1 MNASVSPGSSQREA
15 RVTWTP
21 QVIVPSGAA
30 IAIPTDRGSSS
41 RIASVTTPTRTMNG
55 LMTPPG
61 AIVVDPC
68 RAPPRRAPCRARRPG
83 RVSSP
88 HVISQPAVLGG
99 AAMQTN
105 GQTEARKLHARLS
118 HPVIDADGHWIEYGP
133 VMREEFR
140 RIGGE
145 AAAEAYDF
153 ASQRVPNSL
162 KMSLTERRRRRVGQE
177 AFWGSPSQNVL
188 DRATAMLPRLMYERL
203 DDLGIDFCVVYPT
216 AGLGYHRMP
225 DTRLR
230 RAICRAYNVFTADQ
244 FRGLEDRIIPAAI
257 IPMYAPQ
264 DAIEELEFAARQLG
278 YKVMMVG
285 GLMRRR
291 VPVVAEEQPDAAR
304 FAEWYDV
311 IGIDSDY
318 DYDPVWAKCR
328 ELRVAPSFHNGA
340 RSILLRNSPSNFC
353 FNHIGQFVSA
363 GHAVAK
369 ALFFGGVTRRLP
381 DLNFAFLE
389 GGVGWA
395 CMLYADL
402 IGHWEKRNGQA
413 IQSTRPTALDRA
425 KLLELARKYGRDE
438 MTERLARG
446 EGLEADP
453 GLTGGVEDVDD
464 YFRCKIGRKDDLRE
478 LFVPRFYFGCEAD
491 DPINAWAF
499 NRQANPMGARLNALF
514 SSDIG
519 HFDVPDMAE
528 VVPEAYEL
536 VEHGL
541 LTDDDFR
548 DFMFA
553 NAVRFWGEVNP
564 DFFKGTVVEKAAAD
578 VLGNGR

>member
-1 MNASVSPGSSQREA
+1 
-15 RVTWTP
+15 
-21 QVIVPSGAA
+21 
-30 IAIPTDRGSSS
+30 
-41 RIASVTTPTRTMNG
+41 
-55 LMTPPG
+55 
-61 AIVVDPC
+61 
-68 RAPPRRAPCRARRPG
+68 
-83 RVSSP
+83 
-88 HVISQPAVLGG
+88 
-99 AAMQTN
+99 MQTN
-105 GQTEARKLHARLS
+105 GQTEARKLHSRLS

-162 KMSLTERRRRRVGQE
+162 KMSLPERRRRRVGQE
-177 AFWGSPSQNVL
+177 AFWGSPSENVL

-216 AGLGYHRMP
+216 AGLSYHRMQ

-230 RAICRAYNVFTADQ
+230 RAICRAYNVFAADQ
-244 FRGLEDRIIPAAI
+244 FRGLEDRVIPAAI
-257 IPMYAPQ
+257 IPMYTPEE
-264 DAIEELEFAARQLG
+264 AIEEIEFASKQLG
-278 YKVMMVG
+278 YKVIMVG
-285 GLMRRR
+285 GLMRR
-291 VPVVAEEQPDAAR
+291 PIPALAETNPDASR
-304 FAEWYDV
+304 LVEWYDV
-311 IGIDSDY
+311 IGIDSDH
-318 DYDPVWAKCR
+318 DYDPVWEKCR
-328 ELRVAPSFHNGA
+328 ELKIAPSFHNGA

-353 FNHIGQFVSA
+353 YNHIGHFASA
-363 GHAVAK
+363 GHAVCK
-369 ALFFGGVTRRLP
+369 ALFFGGVTRRFP

-402 IGHWEKRNGQA
+402 IGHWEKRNRQA
-413 IQSTRPTALDRA
+413 IESTNPSNLDRA
-425 KLLELARKYGRDE
+425 ALLQYTQKYGLPAMADAVR
-438 MTERLARG
+438 RG
-446 EGLEADP
+446 DGLEGDSNST
-453 GLTGGVEDVDD
+453 LTGGIEDLDD
-464 YFRCKIGRKDDLRE
+464 YFRCKIEGKQDIRD

-491 DPINAWAF
+491 DPVNGWAF
-499 NRQANPMGARLNALF
+499 NKGANPMGARLNAIF

-519 HFDVPDMAE
+519 HFDVPDMTD

-541 LTDDDFR
+541 LNDGDFR

-564 DFFKGTVVEKAAAD
+564 DFFKGTSVERAAAE
-578 VLGNGR
+578 VLASAKGGVGA